1 MRVCQFRHD
10 GKWTSITAA
19 RMPPPQEDL
28 HPYSTDATR
37 SVKPVGVKAKLG
49 CATSRR
55 GLETWEPRRIRPRFS
70 PRSKIFPG
78 GDAGPLSGVALRRPA
93 NRYQVSAR
101 ISLSM
106 TTESQPRTLGLVA
119 GLGVGAGIFYY
130 RSLVRAHLDR
140 GFSPSILMVHA
151 DVRRV
156 MTLAAARQTHELATY
171 LTGLLRQLAGGG
183 AQLAAI
189 PAFSP
194 QICAQELTEMSP
206 LPQIGLLDAI
216 VAEIEIRN
224 LQRISIFGARVTME
238 TKLFGTLPHL
248 DVITPRPSE
257 VDLVSN
263 MYVRIVESEKASNED
278 YETLRALAHELI
290 NRERLD
296 AILLAGT
303 DLSFVF
309 NPDNTDFPHL
319 DGARIHIAAI
329 MRELTP
335 PQRSS

>member
-1 MRVCQFRHD
+1 MQ
-10 GKWTSITAA
+10 
-19 RMPPPQEDL
+19 
-28 HPYSTDATR
+28 
-37 SVKPVGVKAKLG
+37 
-49 CATSRR
+49 
-55 GLETWEPRRIRPRFS
+55 
-70 PRSKIFPG
+70 
-78 GDAGPLSGVALRRPA
+78 
-93 NRYQVSAR
+93 
-101 ISLSM
+101 
-106 TTESQPRTLGLVA
+106 SQPRTLGMVA

-130 RSLVRAHLDR
+130 RSLVRAHLER
-140 GFSPSILMVHA
+140 GLTPAILMVHA

-156 MTLAAARQTHELATY
+156 MSLAATRKTHELATY
-171 LTGLLRQLAGGG
+171 LAGLLRQLADGG

-194 QICAQELTEMSP
+194 QICAQELAEMSP
-206 LPQIGLLDAI
+206 LPLIGLLDAI
-216 VAEIEIRN
+216 VAEVNLRK

-248 DVITPRPSE
+248 GVITPRPTE

-263 MYVRIVESEKASNED
+263 MYVRIVESEQASNAD

-290 NRERLD
+290 TRERLD

-319 DGARIHIAAI
+319 DGARTHMAAI

-335 PQRSS
+335 P